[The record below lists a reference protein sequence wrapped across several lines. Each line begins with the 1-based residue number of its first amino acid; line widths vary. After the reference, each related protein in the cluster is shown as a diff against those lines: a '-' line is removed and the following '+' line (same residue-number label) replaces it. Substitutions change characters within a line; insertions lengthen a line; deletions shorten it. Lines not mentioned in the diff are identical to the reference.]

1 MWAEQYNIAPIAANL
16 YLLLT
21 AIVVLFQLALAA
33 GAPWGHLAMGGN
45 YPGRFP
51 ARIRFLSVFNAVVLL
66 ALGGVV
72 AARAGVLLLGIR
84 DLSAWAI
91 WIVVVFGAL
100 SMVANLVTSSKPE
113 RALWGPVSIVMLI
126 CSLIVALA
134 PMNLL
139 E

>member
-1 MWAEQYNIAPIAANL
+1 
-16 YLLLT
+16 LT
-21 AIVVLFQLALAA
+21 GIVVLFQLALAA
-33 GAPWGHLAMGGN
+33 GAPWGHLAMGGK

-51 ARIRFLSVFNAVVLL
+51 ARIRFLSVFNAVILM

-72 AARAGVLLLGIR
+72 AARAGIYLQALR

-100 SMVANLVTSSKPE
+100 SMVANLATSSTPE
-113 RALWGPVSIVMLI
+113 RALWGPVSIVMVI
-126 CSLIVALA
+126 CALIVALG
-134 PMNLL
+134 PMSPL

>member
-134 PMNLL
+134 PLNSPV
-139 E
+139 

>member
-1 MWAEQYNIAPIAANL
+1 MWLEQYDIAPIAANL

-21 AIVVLFQLALAA
+21 GIVVLFQLALAA
-33 GAPWGHLAMGGN
+33 GAPWGHLAMGGK

-51 ARIRFLSVFNAVVLL
+51 ARIRFLSVFNAVILL

-72 AARAGVLLLGIR
+72 AARAGHLLQGLR
-84 DLSAWAI
+84 DLSMWAI
-91 WIVVVFGAL
+91 WVVVVFGAL
-100 SMVANLVTSSKPE
+100 AVVANLATPSKPE
-113 RALWGPVSIVMLI
+113 RALWAPVSIVMVI
-126 CSLIVALA
+126 CSLILALA